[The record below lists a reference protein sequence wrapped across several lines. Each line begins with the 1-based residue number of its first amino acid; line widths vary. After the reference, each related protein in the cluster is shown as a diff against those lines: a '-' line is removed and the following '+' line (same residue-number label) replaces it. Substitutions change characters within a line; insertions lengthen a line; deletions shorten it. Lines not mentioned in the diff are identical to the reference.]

1 MNAKFVRPKVCGS
14 LNTNQNLLDQ
24 VISSV
29 LPDKVARV
37 AGAGNKFVHLT
48 EGHSDFYLNLVP
60 GLKHWDM
67 CGSEAILA
75 ARFGIVTDANI
86 CPLQYNDELK
96 DHTLKNGIVAA
107 KNKRFLEICRQRIE
121 SQLGYSLGEC
131 HRLVSRQALEGRRLR
146 K

>member
-1 MNAKFVRPKVCGS
+1 MSTHGRTYVGLPESGLFTIDTSNKQQFPFAGGLNSNLEPQEPFASYARPFPRNTVMNAKSFRPKVCGS
-14 LNTNQNLLDQ
+14 LNTNQKLLDQ

-29 LPDKVARV
+29 QPDKVARV

-75 ARFGIVTDANI
+75 ARFGIVTDANMS
-86 CPLQYNDELK
+86 PL
-96 DHTLKNGIVAA
+96 
-107 KNKRFLEICRQRIE
+107 
-121 SQLGYSLGEC
+121 
-131 HRLVSRQALEGRRLR
+131 
-146 K
+146 